1 MADSPL
7 VGSEGPVG
15 VAIKVD
21 GAALADDVP
30 VQAVRVQ
37 LAVNRIPD
45 ATVVLLCEAAQLP
58 DDNVLDSSEIK
69 IGAEIEIAAFY
80 GDENEQTLFKGLIV
94 SIRLRADSAK
104 GVRME
109 LNCRD
114 KALKMTEVRSSMP
127 FLEVKDSDVM
137 TTIISDA
144 GLTADI
150 EATTSQ
156 SPLNLRVGAT
166 DWDFLRLMA
175 DRNGQVLVV
184 EDGKITS
191 KSIDLSAAAVLTLTY
206 GMDIVEVD
214 IAVDAGRAIGK
225 AKASAWNAKD
235 QSIVTGQDESFLD
248 DMPSNTSQ
256 ADIAEVLGTRE
267 HLTNTARDLPEAEL
281 TDFSKARMARASLA
295 TVHGTIKFQGSGDVA
310 PGDMVELAGTGDRYG
325 GNFFVGEISHDIAG
339 GVWSTT
345 TRVGL
350 PQDWTSDTFGLGAS
364 GAEALT
370 APIHGLQVGKVMKLT
385 EDPEGMQRIQVS
397 LPMIGDPPAE
407 VWARHATPYA
417 TKDAGFHF
425 LPEVDDEVLIAFLN
439 ADPNA
444 PVIIGAVHSPDISR
458 PDEPVEENYIKT
470 IVTPTGMKLTFEDEK
485 QIITVE
491 TPGGHIFTM
500 DDDATTVSLEDS
512 NGNSIVMDSGGI
524 TMTSAADVS
533 ISATGDLT
541 AEANGDASISGL
553 NVTCEGQVGFTGKGG
568 ASAELSAGGTT
579 DVKGAMVNIN

>member
-7 VGSEGPVG
+7 LDTEGPVQL
-15 VAIKVD
+15 AIKVD
-21 GAALADDVP
+21 GKALADDVP
-30 VQAVRVQ
+30 VQSVRVQ

-58 DDNVLDSSEIK
+58 DDEVLGSSALK
-69 IGAEIEIAAFY
+69 VGAEIEIAAFY
-80 GDENEQTLFKGLIV
+80 GDEGEQTLFKGLIV
-94 SIRLRADSAK
+94 SIRLRADSGK
-104 GVRME
+104 GVRLE

-114 KALKMTEVRSSMP
+114 KALKMTEVRSSVP
-127 FLEVKDSDVM
+127 YLDVKDSDVM
-137 TTIISDA
+137 TTIIKDA

-150 EATTSQ
+150 EATTSET
-156 SPLNLRVGAT
+156 PLNLRVGAT

-175 DRNGQVLVV
+175 DRNGQVLMTA
-184 EDGKITS
+184 DGKITS
-191 KSIDLSAAAVLTLTY
+191 SAIDLSTAVVLTLTY
-206 GMDIVEVD
+206 GEDIVEMD
-214 IAVDAGRAIGK
+214 IAVDAGRALGK

-235 QSIVTGQDESFLD
+235 QKLASGEDSTFLTGI
-248 DMPSNTSQ
+248 PSDTSQ
-256 ADIAEVLGTRE
+256 ADIAKVLGTRE
-267 HLTNTARDLPEAEL
+267 HLSNTAREFPEAEL
-281 TDFSKARMARASLA
+281 TGFSKARMARASLA
-295 TVHGTIKFQGSGDVA
+295 TVHGSFKFQGSGKVN
-310 PGDMVELAGTGDRYG
+310 PGDMIELAGVGDRYG
-325 GNFFVGEISHDIAG
+325 GNHFVSEVFHDIAG

-350 PQDWTSDTFGLGAS
+350 PQDWTSDSFGLGAA

-370 APIHGLQVGKVMKLT
+370 APIYGVQVGKVKKLT

-397 LPMIGDPPAE
+397 LPMIGDPPAD

-425 LPEVDDEVLIAFLN
+425 LPEVGDEVLVAFLN

-470 IVTPTGMKLTFEDEK
+470 IVTPTGMKLTFEEEK
-485 QIITVE
+485 KVITLE
-491 TPGGHIFTM
+491 TPGAHKFTM
-500 DDDATTVSLEDS
+500 DDDAKSVSLEDS
-512 NGNSIVMDSGGI
+512 NGNSIVMDGGGI

-533 ISATGDLT
+533 ISATGDIT
-541 AEANGDASISGL
+541 AEATGDATIKGL